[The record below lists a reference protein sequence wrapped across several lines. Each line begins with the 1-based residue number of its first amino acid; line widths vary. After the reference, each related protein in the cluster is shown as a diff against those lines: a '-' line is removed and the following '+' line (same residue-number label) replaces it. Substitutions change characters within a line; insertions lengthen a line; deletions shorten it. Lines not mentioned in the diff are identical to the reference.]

1 MAELSLVCLGVE
13 SSASIWV
20 ACELSLMF
28 LIKQQSCG
36 HHVDMYSVGTVGIS
50 PVLETHGQRHGSVR
64 GLLHGGEGDPLGG
77 EGAGHTCTHSY

>member
-13 SSASIWV
+13 SSASICV

-28 LIKQQSCG
+28 LLKQQTCG
-36 HHVDMYSVGTVGIS
+36 HHVDKYSVGIS
-50 PVLETHGQRHGSVR
+50 PVLETHGQRHGSVG

-77 EGAGHTCTHSY
+77 EGAGHSCTHSY

>member
-28 LIKQQSCG
+28 LLKQQTCV
-36 HHVDMYSVGTVGIS
+36 HHVDKYSVGIL
-50 PVLETHGQRHGSVR
+50 PVLETHGQRHGSVG

-77 EGAGHTCTHSY
+77 EGAGHSCTHSY

>member
-1 MAELSLVCLGVE
+1 MTELSLVCLGVE

-36 HHVDMYSVGTVGIS
+36 HHVDMYSVGIS
-50 PVLETHGQRHGSVR
+50 PVLETHGQRHGSVG

-77 EGAGHTCTHSY
+77 EGAGHACTHSY

>member
-1 MAELSLVCLGVE
+1 MAELSLVCFGVE

-36 HHVDMYSVGTVGIS
+36 HHVDKYSVGIS
-50 PVLETHGQRHGSVR
+50 PVLETHGQRHGSVG

-77 EGAGHTCTHSY
+77 EGAGHACTHSY